1 MNPRIR
7 IGILTP
13 SSNTALEPLTTAIV
27 AGLPDVSVH
36 FARFTVTEIR
46 HARRPKGAGRVSS
59 SLSASSTNISNHA
72 FITAQKSTGQARPD
86 ARATITTRPGC
97 HRWPLHSN
105 RRSQSPLPL

>member
-59 SLSASSTNISNHA
+59 SLVGFLDEHLEPRVHHGPEIHGAKLGRTLV
-72 FITAQKSTGQARPD
+72 P
-86 ARATITTRPGC
+86 P
-97 HRWPLHSN
+97 
-105 RRSQSPLPL
+105 

>member
-59 SLSASSTNISNHA
+59 ASSTNISNHA
-72 FITAQKSTGQARPD
+72 FITAQKSTAKLGRTLVP
-86 ARATITTRPGC
+86 P
-97 HRWPLHSN
+97 
-105 RRSQSPLPL
+105 